1 MPQAVIGG
9 RESWPESFLHRREL
23 VAFGAHAEVREARL
37 FHVAVGEGIVE
48 RAERPAGERA
58 AQRIA
63 VHPRRECGVIAHVV
77 PARLAPRFLLALL
90 AVRGELRGRRVGLD
104 PLHRRAGRG
113 EHEQYRDAKS
123 LHIPWTAK
131 IAKLSRKRHAASTVS
146 PWDRILDIY
155 PWICSKHHSRSSISR
170 RQGRARPPTG

>member
-37 FHVAVGEGIVE
+37 FHVAIAEGIVE

-63 VHPRRECGVIAHVV
+63 VHPRRESGVIAHVV
-77 PARLAPRFLLALL
+77 PARLAPRLLLALL
-90 AVRGELRGRRVGLD
+90 PIRGELHGSRIGLD
-104 PLHRRAGRG
+104 PFHRRAGRG
-113 EHEQYRDAKS
+113 EYKEYRDAKS
-123 LHIPWTAK
+123 FHTPL
-131 IAKLSRKRHAASTVS
+131 
-146 PWDRILDIY
+146 DR
-155 PWICSKHHSRSSISR
+155 
-170 RQGRARPPTG
+170 